1 MTLESKNMLSM
12 KKLTFVAEDW
22 QMPCWELDF
31 GLALPFAMGSDSE
44 FQDCASPTASFS
56 GLMSTL
62 SD

>member
-1 MTLESKNMLSM
+1 MLSM